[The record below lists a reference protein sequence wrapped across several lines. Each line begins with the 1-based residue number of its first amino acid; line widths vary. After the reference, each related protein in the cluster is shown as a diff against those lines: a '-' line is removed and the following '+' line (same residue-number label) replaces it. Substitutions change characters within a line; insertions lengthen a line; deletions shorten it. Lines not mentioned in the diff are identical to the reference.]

1 MSAKFPQ
8 GDSNM
13 FRHILRKDNA
23 FAHLLCQVT
32 DVTASAI
39 RNFAT
44 NLRINKS
51 FYTSNLIPNN
61 EKYF

>member
-13 FRHILRKDNA
+13 FRHILRKDNE

-32 DVTASAI
+32 DVTALQQ
-39 RNFAT
+39 T
-44 NLRINKS
+44 
-51 FYTSNLIPNN
+51 YGLISL
-61 EKYF
+61 FI